1 MTGPLAKADALLSAR
16 LAPWVELS
24 ARQAPAGAEE
34 AAPPVARA
42 PRVDNDLLLPARAN
56 LQLHASVQSR
66 AALPIGAARPDAGGT
81 GIALSSA
88 ARAIFAL
95 ASGMP
100 AGQATAVRGSG
111 PLWPAQRQAPAAQAL
126 ASALSRQLSE
136 SGLFYESHLAEFAG
150 GARSLAQ
157 MQREPQAGLARGR
170 AVQEAVQEV
179 DLDGPQPRQ
188 PSGGVLPMAAAPAS
202 AGAMPAASASTV
214 AALMP
219 ALPLQQ
225 APQQAGQEPVTAA
238 GQTKPEP
245 AAMQGAPAVSVD
257 GALSRHE
264 HVATAAHAQ
273 SAAAADSAMPADALP
288 AAASAVVRPQAAALV
303 HQQLDLLAGAMFRWS
318 GEAWP
323 GVPMEWTV
331 QEEGGRRHPDED
343 EDRSP
348 VQWATTLTL
357 DLPRLGAVKVA
368 LKLDGQSV
376 HARLTANDEPTTDRL
391 RSGAEGLTRRM
402 SQAGLE
408 LQSLAL
414 GAEVTAP

>member
-126 ASALSRQLSE
+126 ASALSREVSE

-170 AVQEAVQEV
+170 AVQETEP
-179 DLDGPQPRQ
+179 DGPQPRQ
-188 PSGGVLPMAAAPAS
+188 PSGVLPMAAAPAS

-238 GQTKPEP
+238 GHTKPEP

-288 AAASAVVRPQAAALV
+288 AAASAVVHPQAAALV

-331 QEEGGRRHPDED
+331 QEEGGRRHTDED
-343 EDRSP
+343 EDHSP

-376 HARLTANDEPTTDRL
+376 HARLAANDEPTTDRL

>member
-100 AGQATAVRGSG
+100 AGQATAVGGSG

-170 AVQEAVQEV
+170 AVQETEPH
-179 DLDGPQPRQ
+179 GPQPRQ
-188 PSGGVLPMAAAPAS
+188 PPGVLPMPGAPAP

-238 GQTKPEP
+238 GHTKPEP

-257 GALSRHE
+257 SALSRHE

-288 AAASAVVRPQAAALV
+288 AAASAVVHPQAAALV

-331 QEEGGRRHPDED
+331 QEEGGRRHTDED
-343 EDRSP
+343 EDHSP

-376 HARLTANDEPTTDRL
+376 HARLAANDEPTTDRL